1 ARSADLARRSVPERQ
16 TLGSAG
22 TYAQDVDTRRG
33 PVRVVPAALL
43 VAIVVWIGAQVASTG
58 LGGSDQ
64 GVTMGDQALREDYLA
79 LLLLLVPLAV
89 VAAFA
94 ALRSYRLSSVAP
106 WVCLVIAGLVLLTL
120 PAL

>member
-1 ARSADLARRSVPERQ
+1 
-16 TLGSAG
+16 
-22 TYAQDVDTRRG
+22 
-33 PVRVVPAALL
+33 
-43 VAIVVWIGAQVASTG
+43 
-58 LGGSDQ
+58 
-64 GVTMGDQALREDYLA
+64 MGDQALREDYLA